1 MGIDINNQGLYLN
14 DAIKKILEEMD
25 TLIVNNEI
33 LHKEEINLDEALGK
47 VSMEEILSEEDM
59 PGYRS
64 SVMDGYALGE
74 STKENTWKIV
84 GESFP
89 GKPFN
94 DLLKKGD
101 IFAAARFSAIN
112 GAKKTSELIPL
123 CHNLSLN
130 KITID
135 FEICESKESN

>member
-33 LHKEEINLDEALGK
+33 LHKEEINLEEALGK

-64 SVMDGYALGE
+64 SVMDGYARI
-74 STKENTWKIV
+74 SI
-84 GESFP
+84 
-89 GKPFN
+89 
-94 DLLKKGD
+94 
-101 IFAAARFSAIN
+101 
-112 GAKKTSELIPL
+112 
-123 CHNLSLN
+123 HN
-130 KITID
+130 
-135 FEICESKESN
+135 

>member
-59 PGYRS
+59 PGYR
-64 SVMDGYALGE
+64 
-74 STKENTWKIV
+74 
-84 GESFP
+84 
-89 GKPFN
+89 
-94 DLLKKGD
+94 
-101 IFAAARFSAIN
+101 
-112 GAKKTSELIPL
+112 
-123 CHNLSLN
+123 LSL
-130 KITID
+130 IHI
-135 FEICESKESN
+135 

>member
-25 TLIVNNEI
+25 TLMVNNEI

-64 SVMDGYALGE
+64 SDKISSIETFPSASSKLISSLCKIALFTIKV
-74 STKENTWKIV
+74 SISSKIFLIA
-84 GESFP
+84 SF
-89 GKPFN
+89 K
-94 DLLKKGD
+94 
-101 IFAAARFSAIN
+101 
-112 GAKKTSELIPL
+112 
-123 CHNLSLN
+123 
-130 KITID
+130 
-135 FEICESKESN
+135 